1 VNPSKPARIL
11 TLFLSNGG
19 SLSRWRKEGILSR
32 EILLYQTLLKQG
44 VFDRVRIFSYD
55 ARDVALVA
63 EDPVYA
69 GIEMLTPRAG
79 ALYGG
84 RAALWSLAGVVRH
97 RAAIGGSAW
106 LKTNQVSGAWAAV
119 AARVITGRALMIR
132 LGYVLSRRFA
142 LNGKRLQA
150 MFARWVEKA
159 AFAAADSIVVT
170 SEAAAAPLKAD
181 PATAGKTHLAPTYV
195 DVSAFVAK
203 DAYRFDEPVIYIGR
217 LEPQKNILNLVRGCR
232 LAGIGLDL
240 IGVGSLE
247 PEVRARAAEPGSP
260 IRLLGRMPNEE
271 LPAQLRAHT
280 LFALPSLHEGLP
292 KVLIEAMASGM
303 ICVGSNIPGNTDLI
317 QDGATGYLI
326 DGFEPEDIAA
336 ALTRA
341 QAERKAELGAAA
353 RRLVIEHFSLETYV
367 RNEAALYD
375 AKGPTR

>member
-1 VNPSKPARIL
+1 VSPSKPARIL

-181 PATAGKTHLAPTYV
+181 PATAGKTHLGPDVCRRLGVRRQGRVSVRRTGDLHRPPGAAEKHPQPGSRLPARGDRPGSDRGRLPGTRGARAGRRAGLADPPAGPHAQRGAARANCAPTPC
-195 DVSAFVAK
+195 S
-203 DAYRFDEPVIYIGR
+203 P
-217 LEPQKNILNLVRGCR
+217 CR
-232 LAGIGLDL
+232 
-240 IGVGSLE
+240 
-247 PEVRARAAEPGSP
+247 PC
-260 IRLLGRMPNEE
+260 
-271 LPAQLRAHT
+271 T
-280 LFALPSLHEGLP
+280 
-292 KVLIEAMASGM
+292 
-303 ICVGSNIPGNTDLI
+303 
-317 QDGATGYLI
+317 
-326 DGFEPEDIAA
+326 
-336 ALTRA
+336 
-341 QAERKAELGAAA
+341 KACP
-353 RRLVIEHFSLETYV
+353 RC
-367 RNEAALYD
+367 
-375 AKGPTR
+375 